1 VTAAVRVLDTCGMR
15 DVTLR
20 GPDIRLGQLLK
31 FAGLADSGGEAKE
44 LLLEGL
50 VRVNDEPEARRGR
63 TLRDGDV
70 VAVGEERVRIV
81 GGPDAP

>member
-1 VTAAVRVLDTCGMR
+1 MPDTWGMR

-31 FAGLADSGGEAKE
+31 FAGIADSGGEAKE
-44 LLLEGL
+44 LLSGGA
-50 VRVNDEPEARRGR
+50 VRVNGEPEARRGR

-70 VAVGEERVRIV
+70 VAVGEETLRIV
-81 GGPDAP
+81 GGPDAA

>member
-1 VTAAVRVLDTCGMR
+1 MR

-44 LLLEGL
+44 LLLEGM
-50 VRVNDEPEARRGR
+50 VRVNDEPETRRGR

-70 VAVGEERVRIV
+70 VVVGEERVRIV

>member
-1 VTAAVRVLDTCGMR
+1 MAAGPPVLDTSGMR

-31 FAGLADSGGEAKE
+31 FAGIADSGGEAKE
-44 LLLEGL
+44 LLLAGR

-70 VAVGEERVRIV
+70 VAVGEEIVRIV
-81 GGPDAP
+81 GGPDAT